1 MLKII
6 GLIVSIVFILSAPFT
21 ASAKSYQGTITS
33 SGIGTV
39 KVKPNGSKLY
49 VSVKVFNKSHKTAYT
64 GLLDKVSK
72 IANHFKKA
80 HIKTTIVNIY
90 PNSIYKKG
98 KWITDGYNAS
108 ESLIIK
114 IHGVKNTNNAI
125 LYLLK
130 HKSVSID
137 RITPTVS
144 NMEAFKIEAVR
155 LAYKH
160 AILKIKSILR
170 LLNIK
175 SYAVKTVN
183 IQTINQRIMPN
194 PIMMRAMAVNTAK
207 KVYFHGN
214 VKTTAEVF
222 LKIIFNKRRR
232 TTVIGYHSG
241 VMSLGMENM
250 QHAKSLAGK
259 TLVMNPTPTRRGLKK
274 PA

>member
-6 GLIVSIVFILSAPFT
+6 GLIASIVFILSAPFT

-49 VSVKVFNKSHKTAYT
+49 VSIKVFNKSHKTAYT

-98 KWITDGYNAS
+98 KWITNGYNAN
-108 ESLIIK
+108 ENLIIR
-114 IHGVKNTNNAI
+114 IHGIKNTNNAI

-130 HKSVSID
+130 HKSVNVN

-144 NMEAFKIEAVR
+144 NMESFKIEAVR

-170 LLNIK
+170 LLHIRT
-175 SYAVKTVN
+175 YAVKTVN
-183 IQTINQRIMPN
+183 IQTINQSIMPA
-194 PIMMRAMAVNTAK
+194 PVMMRAMMIK
-207 KVYFHGN
+207 KAYFHGN

-222 LKIIFNKRRR
+222 LKVIINKHRR
-232 TTVIGYHSG
+232 TTAIGYNNG
-241 VMSLGMENM
+241 FGMENM
-250 QHAKSLAGK
+250 SQFAHGK
-259 TLVMNPTPTRRGLKK
+259 NIN
-274 PA
+274 